1 MKHVYRSFVA
11 ARRSGLAALML
22 LGSAAVL
29 PQAAW
34 SQAASSQAYPSRT
47 VRIIVPAAPGGGLDL
62 AARIL
67 AARLPDFMGQTA
79 VVENRPGANMIV
91 GTDLVAKSTP
101 DGHTLLVVASPALTI
116 NPVVLPDLPYSPARD
131 FAPVSLLTS
140 NPFALLVNNN
150 VPANNVQEL
159 VAHLRANP
167 GKLNHASNSA
177 STMLISE
184 LFKALAK
191 VEYSDINYK
200 GGVLAAAATAAGET
214 QFCFVDLGSAT
225 APVRAGRVRAFAVTS
240 AQRYKLRPEFPTL
253 AESGVPGSA
262 IAWVVLL
269 APAKTPP
276 EIIARLN
283 ADTLKAMALPDTVS
297 RIEAIG
303 SEVVASSSADAVQAL
318 RADAEQWAKLVS
330 ERNIKFQR

>member
-1 MKHVYRSFVA
+1 MIRTDSTEVSRTFARRAGVA
-11 ARRSGLAALML
+11 ALALFGACANFVQHA
-22 LGSAAVL
+22 SA
-29 PQAAW
+29 Q
-34 SQAASSQAYPSRT
+34 SYPSRP
-47 VRIIVPAAPGGGLDL
+47 VRIVVPAAAGGGLDL

-67 AARLPDFMGQTA
+67 ANRLTENWGQTA
-79 VVENRPGANMIV
+79 LVENRPGANMIV
-91 GTDLVAKSTP
+91 GTDAVAKAAP
-101 DGHTLLVVASPALTI
+101 DGHTLLVVASPTLTI
-116 NPVVLPDLPYSPARD
+116 NPLVLPDLPYNPARD
-131 FAPVSLLTS
+131 LAPISLLTS

-150 VPANNVQEL
+150 VPASNVQEL

-177 STMLISE
+177 MSMLISE
-184 LFKALAK
+184 LFKSLAR
-191 VEYSDINYK
+191 VDYSDIIYK

-240 AQRYKLRPEFPTL
+240 AQRYKLRPELPTL
-253 AESGVPGSA
+253 IESGVPGSS

-283 ADTLKAMALPDTVS
+283 ADTIKVMTLPDTVS

-303 SEVVASSSADAVQAL
+303 SEVVASSPSEAAQAL
-318 RADAEQWAKLVS
+318 RTDGEQWAKLVS

>member
-1 MKHVYRSFVA
+1 MNRKDSPEYSRAFARKVGVA
-11 ARRSGLAALML
+11 ALALV
-22 LGSAAVL
+22 AACVVFVH
-29 PQAAW
+29 PANAQ
-34 SQAASSQAYPSRT
+34 SYPSRT

-131 FAPVSLLTS
+131 LAPVSLLTS
-140 NPFALLVNNN
+140 NPFALVVNNN
-150 VPANNVQEL
+150 VPASNVQEL
-159 VAHLRANP
+159 IAHLRANP

-200 GGVLAAAATAAGET
+200 GGVLAVASTAAGET

-240 AQRYKLRPEFPTL
+240 AQRYKLRTELPTL
-253 AESGVPGSA
+253 AEAGVPGYSVV
-262 IAWVVLL
+262 AWVVLL

-283 ADTLKAMALPDTVS
+283 ADALKVMALPETVT
-297 RIEAIG
+297 RVEAIG
-303 SEVVASSSADAVQAL
+303 SEVVASSPAEAVQAL
-318 RADAEQWAKLVS
+318 RADGEQWARLVK
-330 ERNIKFQR
+330 ERNIQFQR

>member
-1 MKHVYRSFVA
+1 MNGMNQAWAIGRRIGA
-11 ARRSGLAALML
+11 AACLVFSMCAMHAT
-22 LGSAAVL
+22 
-29 PQAAW
+29 QATAQ
-34 SQAASSQAYPSRT
+34 SYPARP
-47 VRIIVPAAPGGGLDL
+47 VRIVVPAAAGGGLDL

-67 AARLPDFMGQTA
+67 ANRLTESLGQTA
-79 VVENRPGANMIV
+79 LVENRPGANMIV
-91 GTDLVAKSTP
+91 GTDAVAKAAP

-116 NPVVLPDLPYSPARD
+116 NPLVLPDLPYNPARD
-131 FAPVSLLTS
+131 LAPVSLLTS

-150 VPANNVQEL
+150 VPAGNVQEL

-184 LFKALAK
+184 LFKSLAR

-240 AQRYKLRPEFPTL
+240 AQRYKLRPELPTL

-276 EIIARLN
+276 EIIARLS
-283 ADTLKAMALPDTVS
+283 ADTIKVMALPDTVS

-303 SEVVASSSADAVQAL
+303 SEVVASSPLEAAQAL
-318 RADAEQWAKLVS
+318 RADGEQWAKLVS

>member
-1 MKHVYRSFVA
+1 MNHKNRAQHSGTF
-11 ARRSGLAALML
+11 ARQVGIASLLL
-22 LGSAAVL
+22 LGACATL
-29 PQAAW
+29 A
-34 SQAASSQAYPSRT
+34 SQANAQSYPSRP
-47 VRIIVPAAPGGGLDL
+47 VRIVVPAAAGGGLDL

-67 AARLPDFMGQTA
+67 GAKLTESWGQTA
-79 VVENRPGANMIV
+79 LVENRPGANMIV
-91 GTDLVAKSTP
+91 GTDLVAKAAP
-101 DGHTLLVVASPALTI
+101 DGHTLLVVASPTLTI
-116 NPVVLPDLPYSPARD
+116 NPLVLPDLPYNPARD
-131 FAPVSLLTS
+131 LAPISLLTS

-150 VPANNVQEL
+150 VPASNVQEL

-184 LFKALAK
+184 LFKSLAR
-191 VEYSDINYK
+191 VDYSDINYK

-240 AQRYKLRPEFPTL
+240 AQRYKLRPELPTL
-253 AESGVPGSA
+253 IESGVPGSS

-283 ADTLKAMALPDTVS
+283 ADTIKVMTLPDTVS

-303 SEVVASSSADAVQAL
+303 SEVVASSPSEAAQAL
-318 RADAEQWAKLVS
+318 RTDGEQWAKLVS

>member
-1 MKHVYRSFVA
+1 MNHKHRAERSGA
-11 ARRSGLAALML
+11 LARRVGIVSL
-22 LGSAAVL
+22 LVL
-29 PQAAW
+29 GACATFA
-34 SQAASSQAYPSRT
+34 SQANAQSYPSRP
-47 VRIIVPAAPGGGLDL
+47 VRIVVPAAPGGGLDL

-67 AARLPDFMGQTA
+67 GAKLTESWGQTA
-79 VVENRPGANMIV
+79 LVENRPGANMIV
-91 GTDLVAKSTP
+91 GTDLVAKAAP

-116 NPVVLPDLPYSPARD
+116 NPLVLPDLPYNPPRD

-159 VAHLRANP
+159 VAYLRANP

-184 LFKALAK
+184 LFKSLAK
-191 VEYSDINYK
+191 VDYSDINYK

-240 AQRYKLRPEFPTL
+240 AQRYKLRPELPTL
-253 AESGVPGSA
+253 IESGVPGSS

-283 ADTLKAMALPDTVS
+283 ADTIKVMALPDTVS

-303 SEVVASSSADAVQAL
+303 SEVVASSSSDAVQAL
-318 RADAEQWAKLVS
+318 RADGEQWAKLVS